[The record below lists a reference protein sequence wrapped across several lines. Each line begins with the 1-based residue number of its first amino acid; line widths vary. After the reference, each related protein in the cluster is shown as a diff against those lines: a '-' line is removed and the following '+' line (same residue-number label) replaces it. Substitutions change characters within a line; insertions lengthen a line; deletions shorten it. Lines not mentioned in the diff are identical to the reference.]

1 MNGCP
6 SREFAQGRDLPSI
19 TLLHPIYSRSVQS
32 AEGGKAELESEIN
45 RLKLV
50 EADGKTYEGIVESA
64 RDAME
69 KLKREND
76 QNKNL
81 LESARYQALDQ
92 QKAIKV
98 SFFSNF

>member
-6 SREFAQGRDLPSI
+6 SQEFAQGRDLPSI

-69 KLKREND
+69 KLKRENV
-76 QNKNL
+76 L
-81 LESARYQALDQ
+81 LSI
-92 QKAIKV
+92 QKKFIVDIILVTIK
-98 SFFSNF
+98 F